1 MRDTS
6 IDRIMT
12 INPVVIGPGDSA
24 AKARELLETS
34 AIHHLPVVENG
45 RLVGIV
51 SSADL
56 LKLYVLD
63 QEVALSA
70 LATVSQIME
79 LKPVVLTTTAT
90 LRDAAE
96 KLMSGG
102 FHALPVVD
110 DDRNLVGI
118 VTSVDLIDA
127 LLKSLPVGDG
137 SIVQAPEHSLSD
149 LMEDNRL
156 MLQACDAAELYIR
169 SGHAEHEHSVLIKC
183 LADLRRHKESVDV

>member
-12 INPVVIGPGDSA
+12 INPVMIGPGDSA
-24 AKARELLETS
+24 AKARELLKTS
-34 AIHHLPVVENG
+34 GIHHLPVVDNG
-45 RLVGIV
+45 KLVGIV

-63 QEVALSA
+63 EEVALSA

-79 LKPVVLTTTAT
+79 LNPVALTETAT

-96 KLMSGG
+96 KLMKGG
-102 FHALPVVD
+102 FHALPIVD
-110 DDRNLVGI
+110 ADRNLVGI

-137 SIVQAPEHSLSD
+137 SIIKAPEHSLSD
-149 LMEDNRL
+149 LIEYNRL
-156 MLQACDAAELYIR
+156 LQQVREAAELYVR
-169 SGHAEHEHSVLIKC
+169 SGHGEHEHSVLIKC
-183 LADLRRHKESVDV
+183 LAGVRRHKESVDV

>member
-1 MRDTS
+1 
-6 IDRIMT
+6 MT
-12 INPVVIGPGDSA
+12 TDPVKIGPGDSA
-24 AKARELLETS
+24 AEARELLESS

-45 RLVGIV
+45 KLVGIV

-56 LKLYVLD
+56 LKLYMLD
-63 QEVALSA
+63 DEVALSA

-79 LKPVVLTTTAT
+79 LNPVILAVTAT

-110 DDRNLVGI
+110 ADRNLVGI

-137 SIVQAPEHSLSD
+137 SIVEAPEHSLSD
-149 LMEDNRL
+149 LIEDNRL
-156 MLQACDAAELYIR
+156 MRQVCNAAELYVR

-183 LADLRRHKESVDV
+183 LAAVRRRKESVDV

>member
-1 MRDTS
+1 MRDTP

-12 INPVVIGPGDSA
+12 TDPVMIGPGESA
-24 AKARELLETS
+24 AKARELLATS
-34 AIHHLPVVENG
+34 AIHHLPVVDNG
-45 RLVGIV
+45 KLVGIV

-63 QEVALSA
+63 EKVALSA

-79 LKPVVLTTTAT
+79 LNLVVLTTTAT

-96 KLMSGG
+96 KLMKGG

-110 DDRNLVGI
+110 ADHNLAGI

-137 SIVQAPEHSLSD
+137 SIIEAPEHSLSD
-149 LMEDNRL
+149 LIEYNRL
-156 MLQACDAAELYIR
+156 LQQVREAADLYIR
-169 SGHAEHEHSVLIKC
+169 SGHGEHEHSVLIKC
-183 LADLRRHKESVDV
+183 LADVRRHKESVDV

>member
-12 INPVVIGPGDSA
+12 KDPVMIGPGDSA
-24 AKARELLETS
+24 AEARELLESS

-45 RLVGIV
+45 KLVGIV
-51 SSADL
+51 SSADF
-56 LKLYVLD
+56 LKLSVLD
-63 QEVALSA
+63 EEVALST

-79 LKPVVLTTTAT
+79 LNPVVLTTTAT

-96 KLMSGG
+96 KLMGGG

-110 DDRNLVGI
+110 ADRSLVGI

-137 SIVQAPEHSLSD
+137 SINEAPAHSLSD
-149 LMEDNRL
+149 LLEYNRL
-156 MLQACDAAELYIR
+156 LQQVCKAAELYVR
-169 SGHAEHEHSVLIKC
+169 SGHGEHEHSVLIKC
-183 LADLRRHKESVDV
+183 LDDVRRRTEPVDV